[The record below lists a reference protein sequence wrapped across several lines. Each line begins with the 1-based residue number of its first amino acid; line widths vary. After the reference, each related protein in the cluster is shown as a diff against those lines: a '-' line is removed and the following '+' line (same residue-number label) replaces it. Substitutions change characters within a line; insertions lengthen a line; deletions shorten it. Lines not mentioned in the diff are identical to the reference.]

1 MKKIMKKIITIFLIS
16 IVFPIYYVGDTVSI
30 SDQNIVLDVCDE
42 TSEYSVGDEI
52 RLADWNGD
60 LNGGDYHVIWLE
72 LSASW

>member
-1 MKKIMKKIITIFLIS
+1 MKKIITVFLIS
-16 IVFPIYYVGDTVSI
+16 IVFPIYYVGDTVSL
-30 SDQNIVLDVCDE
+30 SDQNIVLDVCDA

-52 RLADWNGD
+52 KLADWNGE

>member
-1 MKKIMKKIITIFLIS
+1 MKKIITIFLIS

>member
-1 MKKIMKKIITIFLIS
+1 MKRIMKKIITIFLIS